1 MELVFKIKPRDVSR
15 KRDDYFSL
23 PCNKNDDTDI
33 KSFNNS
39 YFSNIKKDLKLREY
53 AKGRSKCSPN
63 DFSSSL
69 SKKLNNSRN
78 QRSQFSNVVLNNAIK
93 KDDSSINNI
102 ALLTCNTK
110 FTTTTLTEK
119 VFYETSNLH
128 RQDENINK
136 KRSTF
141 RLKFK
146 GFQRTKQSPL
156 KNSHELPLRKEI
168 DHENDTNKSINIRF
182 NLPFLYGHEE
192 RDISCYNQKEI
203 LDKSLEKLEKLKEK
217 VISDNKTKLI
227 INKIKILKPIII
239 RNAKNKFT
247 KKKRLENNSSELI
260 NFNSFNKKIVNSTSE
275 NVKSIDKK
283 ILLNRV
289 MKNPNYIKVKNDF
302 TLENKI
308 KEERSLRKRENEHP
322 SFSEKNQLIE
332 TLRKRR
338 DFFES
343 FNKNNISS
351 NPFNKNYSQITSEK
365 NEFFNKESSMRVKIE
380 SFTQTYYDCL
390 NKDNFESVCKQKN
403 INSNCKIY
411 ERVNKEK

>member
-1 MELVFKIKPRDVSR
+1 MSR

-78 QRSQFSNVVLNNAIK
+78 QLSQFSNVVLNNAIK

-182 NLPFLYGHEE
+182 NLFFFFLLNF
-192 RDISCYNQKEI
+192 IFFFFF
-203 LDKSLEKLEKLKEK
+203 LL
-217 VISDNKTKLI
+217 
-227 INKIKILKPIII
+227 
-239 RNAKNKFT
+239 
-247 KKKRLENNSSELI
+247 
-260 NFNSFNKKIVNSTSE
+260 NFNFFYLFF
-275 NVKSIDKK
+275 
-283 ILLNRV
+283 LLFLLS
-289 MKNPNYIKVKNDF
+289 KPKDSSK
-302 TLENKI
+302 
-308 KEERSLRKRENEHP
+308 
-322 SFSEKNQLIE
+322 E
-332 TLRKRR
+332 TLFLLG
-338 DFFES
+338 FFL
-343 FNKNNISS
+343 FNFFFIST
-351 NPFNKNYSQITSEK
+351 FICHLQILFTSK
-365 NEFFNKESSMRVKIE
+365 FYVFSLLFIW
-380 SFTQTYYDCL
+380 
-390 NKDNFESVCKQKN
+390 
-403 INSNCKIY
+403 NCSCI
-411 ERVNKEK
+411 